1 MKELILIAGPVAPD
15 LGPCPINPESFRNGA
30 TQTVVQWEGW
40 DAPEGHVSLSARLRN
55 DLESI
60 RAEHTAW
67 AYDLGRLGVG
77 GKEVQERL
85 RGGHGLS
92 MWWCSLLYE
101 RHPKMTPGLYTV
113 YKLRA
118 LERLMD
124 EGRYTALRLC
134 GGDAP
139 LREVLAGMCAASG
152 RTFIEQHESGVGL
165 KPAMSLM
172 RRLYNAAPAPL
183 RALARYAHWLWS
195 VRRRLPAVAEAG
207 KALPPVQGPD
217 GPLPA
222 ATIATYF
229 PNVDL
234 KAAGE
239 GRFRSRY
246 WESLHDALDGSFKK
260 EGAPWVR
267 WLFIRF
273 PAPQLSLE
281 QCIALRDRFRQENRD
296 GASFHYLE
304 EFLRH
309 RDLWAAL
316 WRHLRLCVSSF
327 RLERAVRPAFRFAG
341 SNVNFWPYLGE
352 YWAESFRGWRGLERC
367 LQQRAFDVYAQAA
380 GQQRWTLFPL
390 ENCPWER
397 MLSHAMHCVAPAQA
411 GDVPEATTQ
420 EATTQAAPL
429 QDARSGAVAE
439 AAPGAVVG
447 AQHSTVRPTDFRY
460 FDDPRTF
467 EGPCAVFQPDLVRGN
482 GGSACR
488 QWLQAGLPPERLGK
502 VEALR
507 YLYLAE
513 EKASQ
518 QSASAP
524 VSEPMAASVRAKRL
538 LAVTSFFRD
547 ETEAHLVL
555 LARVLHAGLLDGW
568 QIVVKPHP
576 YLPVEERLR
585 ALLGRR
591 FDEVRIAR
599 GAIAEELAAGV
610 LVWSSNS
617 TTVALEAALKG
628 LPVMSMLPVDDFDL
642 CPLQDVAT
650 LPRTGNVEDV
660 ALALAG
666 AAPLHLPP
674 DYLDLDPA
682 LPRWKKLLGV

>member
-15 LGPCPINPESFRNGA
+15 LGPCPVNPESFRGGA
-30 TQTVVQWEGW
+30 AQTVVQWEGW
-40 DAPEGHVSLSARLRN
+40 EAPEGHIPLATRLRK
-55 DLESI
+55 DLETI
-60 RAEHTAW
+60 RAEHAAW
-67 AYDLGRLGVG
+67 AYDLGRLVVG
-77 GKEVQERL
+77 GKEAQEYL
-85 RGGHGLS
+85 KGGHGLS

-124 EGRYTALRLC
+124 EGGYTALRLC

-139 LREVLAGMCAASG
+139 LREVLADMCASSG
-152 RTFIEQHESGVGL
+152 RTFIEQHESGVNL
-165 KPAMSLM
+165 KPAMSLA

-183 RALARYAHWLWS
+183 RALVRYAHWLWS
-195 VRRRLPAVAEAG
+195 VRRRLPAAPDAG
-207 KALPPVQGPD
+207 RALPPVQGPD
-217 GPLPA
+217 GPVQA

-229 PNVDL
+229 PNVDM

-246 WESLHDALDGSFKK
+246 WESLHDALDGAFKK

-281 QCIALRDRFRQENRD
+281 QCIALRDRFRQKNRD

-316 WRHLRLCVSSF
+316 WRHLRLCVSSLW
-327 RLERAVRPAFRFAG
+327 LERAVRPAFRFAG
-341 SNVNFWPYLGE
+341 SHVNFWPYMGE

-367 LQQRAFDVYAQAA
+367 LQQRALDVYAQAA
-380 GQQRWTLFPL
+380 GPQRWTLFPL

-397 MLSHAMHCVAPAQA
+397 MLAHAVRS
-411 GDVPEATTQ
+411 
-420 EATTQAAPL
+420 AAPTPEPAA
-429 QDARSGAVAE
+429 QEVAHGDTAAHNGH
-439 AAPGAVVG
+439 AAPGAVIG

-460 FDDPRTF
+460 FDDPRAF
-467 EGPCAVFQPDLVRGN
+467 GPPCDEFQPDLVRGN
-482 GGSACR
+482 GDSACR
-488 QWLQAGLPPERLGK
+488 QWLQAGLPPEKLGT

-507 YLYLAE
+507 YLYLVE
-513 EKASQ
+513 EKKPHESGRSPGA
-518 QSASAP
+518 
-524 VSEPMAASVRAKRL
+524 EDAAAVPAGSKRL

-555 LARVLHAGLLDGW
+555 LARALHAGLLDGW
-568 QIVVKPHP
+568 QVVVKPHP

-591 FDEVRIAR
+591 FDEVRVAR
-599 GAIAEELAAGV
+599 GAIAEELASGV
-610 LVWSSNS
+610 VVWSSNS

-628 LPVMSMLPVDDFDL
+628 LPVISMLPVDDFDL
-642 CPLQDVAT
+642 CPLQDVAA

-666 AAPLHLPP
+666 TAPLHLPP